1 MYPTETTQLLEERD
15 KHVSQINPP
24 ASGAVRARIL
34 GVLLMA
40 AFLMVPGTVLSQTLG
55 PNGVPVCTANNDQI
69 IPAIVSDG
77 NGGTIIAWSDYRDGN
92 WNIYAQRS
100 NASGVALWTM
110 DGVAI
115 CLAADSQQLPQIVT
129 DGSNGAII
137 TWQDY
142 RSGGDYDIYAQR
154 VNGSGAVQWTLDGV
168 PVCTAAFDQFKVEM
182 ISDGLGG
189 AIFTWEDNRSNVV
202 NCPDIYAERVD
213 ATGASLWTA
222 NGVSICNQ
230 AGAQHDP
237 RLVSDGLGGAF
248 ITWSDQRAGDYDI
261 YTQRIA
267 SGGAV
272 QWTTNGVATCT
283 MATDQFK
290 PDICSD
296 GADGVIITWYDY
308 RATTDFNIYAQ
319 RQGPS
324 GAIVWV
330 VDGVVMNNNVAY
342 DQINPRIVSDD
353 SGGAIIVWQ
362 DYITG
367 ITSDVYAQRM
377 ATADGAVKWTATG
390 IIICTAAGDQRN
402 PQIVTDGNSGAF
414 ITWADYRNLDTI
426 NTDVYAQR
434 IAANAAINWPAT
446 GYLIC
451 DADSSQSHLAMAS
464 DGNFGAVVAWQDL
477 RNGNWDIY
485 AQGFNVSGAQD
496 HHDVGCTKILV
507 PTGIMDSGTIVTPAC
522 SVYNFGTASESYTV
536 RMKIGAAYNE
546 TALVS
551 VHAAGTYVHV
561 TFATWT
567 AMPTGNLVVTCSTEL
582 ATDLVSANN
591 KATDSVQ
598 VQPTAVHDVG
608 CTRIL
613 APASDVDSGSSV
625 TPACSL
631 YNFGTGAES
640 YSVRMRIGSFYD
652 TIAAVTNHAAGAR
665 IYVTFPVWSV
675 QQAPGSYRA
684 RCSTELA
691 TDLVPT
697 NNKTTGSVRVQP
709 LTGMEEGLL
718 GLPRAFM
725 LEAPKPNPFTQQTM
739 IRYALPRTSL
749 VALRIYSATGKLLKT
764 LVHGSQT
771 PGYYSLRTTGLSLPE
786 GIYLL
791 RAEFGAVSFTRK
803 LVKIQ

>member
-1 MYPTETTQLLEERD
+1 MSLGGSPF
-15 KHVSQINPP
+15 

-77 NGGTIIAWSDYRDGN
+77 NGGTIIAWPDYRDGN

-100 NASGVALWTM
+100 DASGVALWTM

-137 TWQDY
+137 AWQDY

-168 PVCTAAFDQFKVEM
+168 PVCTAAFDQFNVEM
-182 ISDGLGG
+182 IGDGFGG
-189 AIFTWEDNRSNVV
+189 AIFTWEDNRANVV

-213 ATGASLWTA
+213 TTGASLWTA

-272 QWTTNGVATCT
+272 VWTTNGVATCT
-283 MATDQFK
+283 MATDQLK

-296 GADGVIITWYDY
+296 DAAGVIVTWYDY
-308 RATTDFNIYAQ
+308 RSTTDYDIYAQ
-319 RQGPS
+319 RVGPG
-324 GAIVWV
+324 GAIVWA
-330 VDGVVMNNNVAY
+330 VDGIVLDNNVGY
-342 DQINPRIVSDD
+342 DQINPSIVSDD
-353 SGGAIIVWQ
+353 SGGAIVTWQ
-362 DYITG
+362 DYRTG
-367 ITSDVYAQRM
+367 VTSDVYAQRV
-377 ATADGAVKWTATG
+377 AAAGHVVWTATG
-390 IIICTAAGDQRN
+390 VIICTAAGDQRN
-402 PQIVTDGNSGAF
+402 PRIVADGRSGAF
-414 ITWADYRNLDTI
+414 ITWDDYRNLDTI
-426 NTDVYAQR
+426 NTDVYAQH
-434 IAANAAINWPAT
+434 IAADASIEWPAT
-446 GYLIC
+446 GYLLC
-451 DADSSQSHLAMAS
+451 DADSSQSHVTLAS
-464 DGNFGAVVAWQDL
+464 DGNQGAVAAWQDY

-485 AQGFNVSGAQD
+485 AQGFNDSGAQD

-567 AMPTGNLVVTCSTEL
+567 AMPTGNLAVTCSTEL

-598 VQPTAVHDVG
+598 VD
-608 CTRIL
+608 
-613 APASDVDSGSSV
+613 
-625 TPACSL
+625 
-631 YNFGTGAES
+631 
-640 YSVRMRIGSFYD
+640 
-652 TIAAVTNHAAGAR
+652 
-665 IYVTFPVWSV
+665 
-675 QQAPGSYRA
+675 
-684 RCSTELA
+684 
-691 TDLVPT
+691 
-697 NNKTTGSVRVQP
+697 P

-718 GLPRAFM
+718 GLPRAFV
-725 LEAPKPNPFTQQTM
+725 LEAPKPNPFTQKTM
-739 IRYALPRTSL
+739 IRYGLPRKSL

-764 LVHGSQT
+764 LVHGSQA

-791 RAEFGAVSFTRK
+791 RAEFGAVSFTQK